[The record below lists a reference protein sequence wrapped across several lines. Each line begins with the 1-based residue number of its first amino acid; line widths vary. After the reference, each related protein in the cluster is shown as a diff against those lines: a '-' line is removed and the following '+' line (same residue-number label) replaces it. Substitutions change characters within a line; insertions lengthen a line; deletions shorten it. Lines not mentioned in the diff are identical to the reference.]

1 MKKLVS
7 LLFLVFV
14 MVIVSACGKEEAD
27 KKKAE
32 PAKSEQEEKGVEVEK
47 GLRNVEVTLPASLI
61 GEKDIDE
68 LVKEAKAKGV
78 KEVTKNE
85 DGSITYKMSK
95 QEHEKMMQEMEKS
108 VQKYIE
114 ETKNDEN
121 VSSIKDITHN
131 KSFTEFT
138 LSVDQEKYEKSFDR
152 VAALGLGMSG
162 LYYQVFSGE
171 SAEEAKV
178 TISLKNADT
187 GEVFDT
193 IVYPDDLPAADKKS

>member
-7 LLFLVFV
+7 VLFLVFV

-61 GEKDIDE
+61 GEKDTDE
-68 LVKEAKAKGV
+68 LIKEAKAKGV
-78 KEVTKNE
+78 KEVTKND

-108 VQKYIE
+108 VQEYIE

-121 VSSIKDITHN
+121 VSSIK
-131 KSFTEFT
+131 T
-138 LSVDQEKYEKSFDR
+138 LP
-152 VAALGLGMSG
+152 
-162 LYYQVFSGE
+162 
-171 SAEEAKV
+171 
-178 TISLKNADT
+178 TISRLLSSLLVWIRRNTKRALTVLRLWDSAC
-187 GEVFDT
+187 
-193 IVYPDDLPAADKKS
+193 PDCTTKYFLESLRRRPK